1 MEEAEYFRLK
11 SKLLELTC
19 QEMNLNHE
27 LEKIRINKLN
37 LLKEYGFDPNKKYN
51 MDDEKFE
58 IVEQTSERLM

>member
-1 MEEAEYFRLK
+1 
-11 SKLLELTC
+11 
-19 QEMNLNHE
+19 MNLNHE